1 MAMTLK
7 PVHPSRGAHWV
18 RDGWRLFVRRPM
30 ALTAPYALFLVL
42 LVLSLVFGMA
52 GLGLMVV
59 ALPLFGLGYMVAC
72 QSVLLE
78 GRVTLGHFIE
88 PLRPP
93 GTRRGPLLAL
103 CLLFGVLILL
113 SGWLSSLIAGDTLSR
128 LVKLTTTTG
137 TPQAEI
143 DALLASRPLLGGVL
157 SMGVLTLLISM
168 VFWHAPALVYWGQQ
182 GVAQSLFSS
191 AVAVWRSRGAFVVYG
206 LTLLGVGELLQLS
219 LVVLH
224 LLLGPGLLLS
234 LLSSTAGM
242 AYSAVFYTTLVFT
255 FNDSF
260 GTQ

>member
-18 RDGWRLFVRRPM
+18 RDAWRLYLKRPM
-30 ALTAPYALFLVL
+30 ALTAPYALFIVL
-42 LVLSLVFGMA
+42 LVLSLVFGLVGA
-52 GLGLMVV
+52 ALMVV

-78 GRVTLGHFIE
+78 GRVTLGQFIE
-88 PLRPP
+88 PMRSP
-93 GTRRGPLLAL
+93 RRGALLGL
-103 CLLFGVLILL
+103 CVLFAVLILL
-113 SGWLSSLIAGDTLSR
+113 SGWLSSLIAGDTLTR
-128 LVKLTTTTG
+128 LVKLTTTAN

-143 DALLASRPLLGGVL
+143 DGLMASRDLVGGVL
-157 SMGVLTLLISM
+157 SMGVLTLLISL

-191 AVAVWRSRGAFVVYG
+191 AMAVWRSRGAFVVYG
-206 LTLLGVGELLQLS
+206 LTLLGAGLLLQLG
-219 LVVLH
+219 VAALH
-224 LLLGPGLLLS
+224 ALLGPGLLLS

-242 AYSAVFYTTLVFT
+242 AYSAVFYTSLVFT

>member
-18 RDGWRLFVRRPM
+18 RDGWRLFLKRPV
-30 ALTAPYALFLVL
+30 ALTAPYALFIVL
-42 LVLSLVFGMA
+42 LVLSLVFGVA
-52 GLGLMVV
+52 GVGLMVV

-78 GRVTLGHFIE
+78 GKVNLGHFIE

-93 GTRRGPLLAL
+93 GQRRRPLLGL
-103 CLLFGVLILL
+103 CLLFGALILL
-113 SGWLSSLIAGDTLSR
+113 SGFLSSLIAGDTLAR
-128 LVKLTTTTG
+128 LVQLTTTQG
-137 TPQAEI
+137 TPQAEV
-143 DALLASRPLLGGVL
+143 DALLADRHLLGGVL
-157 SMGVLTLLISM
+157 AMGTLTLLISM

-182 GVAQSLFSS
+182 SVAQSLFSS

-206 LTLLGVGELLQLS
+206 LTLLGVGLVLQLG
-219 LVVLH
+219 VAALH
-224 LLLGPGLLLS
+224 ALLGPGLLLS
-234 LLSSTAGM
+234 LASSTAGM

>member
-18 RDGWRLFVRRPM
+18 RDGWRLFLKRPV
-30 ALTAPYALFLVL
+30 ALTAPYALFIVL
-42 LVLSLVFGMA
+42 LVLSLVFGVA
-52 GLGLMVV
+52 GVGLMVV

-78 GRVTLGHFIE
+78 GKVSLGHFIE

-93 GTRRGPLLAL
+93 GQRRGPLLGL
-103 CLLFGVLILL
+103 CLLFGALILL
-113 SGWLSSLIAGDTLSR
+113 SGFVSSLIAGDTLAR
-128 LVKLTTTTG
+128 LVQLTTTQG
-137 TPQAEI
+137 TPQAEV
-143 DALLASRPLLGGVL
+143 DALLADRSLLGGVIA
-157 SMGVLTLLISM
+157 MGTLTLLISM

-182 GVAQSLFSS
+182 SVAQSLFSS

-206 LTLLGVGELLQLS
+206 LTLLGVGLVLQLG
-219 LVVLH
+219 VAALH
-224 LLLGPGLLLS
+224 ALLGPGLLLS
-234 LLSSTAGM
+234 LASSTAGM